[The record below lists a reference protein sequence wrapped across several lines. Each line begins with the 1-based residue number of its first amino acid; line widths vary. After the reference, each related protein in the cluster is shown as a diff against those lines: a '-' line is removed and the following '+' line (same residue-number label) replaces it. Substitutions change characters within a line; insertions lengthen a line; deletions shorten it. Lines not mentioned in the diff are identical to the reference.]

1 MDYPKLRSVETFPVE
16 VRGER
21 FVGLRDPMH
30 LTDKVLFLPPPT
42 LYIISLFDGRHSLR
56 DIQAAFMRKFG
67 ELIFL
72 EKIQEIAGQLDS
84 QLFLDSEHFRE
95 YECSL
100 RQEFLVASVRQ
111 AVHAGVSYPKE
122 PEAMRL
128 FLEAHL
134 EEASREG
141 SQTAKALGKTPK
153 GIIAP
158 HIDLNQGG
166 VCYGWAYE
174 QIKGCDFDLFVILG
188 TAHAPTR
195 NFFAVTTKDF
205 ETPLGLVRTDHALV
219 DELGHR
225 YGRSLFEDEF
235 AHKVE
240 HSLEFQVAY
249 LRYLFEGRLEFKIL
263 PILCGSFHEILIA
276 GISPHSVEKFQGFV
290 HILRELLNEWGQ
302 RICFVAGA
310 DLSHI
315 GLRFGDPFAPDT
327 LELQRLE
334 EEDLRKIREIANLN
348 QEGFWNAIQEDN
360 DRRRVCG
367 FPCIYTML
375 NLLQADAGK
384 LLRYGQTSDLA
395 TGSAVSYASMAFY

>member
-16 VRGER
+16 VQGER

-42 LYIISLFDGRHSLR
+42 LFIISHFDGRHSLR

-72 EKIQEIAGQLDS
+72 EKIQEIARQLDS
-84 QLFLDSEHFRE
+84 QLFLDTERFHE
-95 YECSL
+95 YETGL

-122 PEAMRL
+122 PEALRL
-128 FLEAHL
+128 FLEAHF
-134 EEASREG
+134 EAASREG
-141 SQTAKALGKTPK
+141 SQTAKAPGNPPK
-153 GIIAP
+153 GVIAP
-158 HIDLNQGG
+158 HIDLHRGG

-174 QIKGCDFDLFVILG
+174 QIKGVDFDLFVILG

-195 NFFAVTTKDF
+195 NFFAVTAKDF
-205 ETPLGLVRTDHALV
+205 ETPLGLVRTDRSLV
-219 DELGHR
+219 YELEHR
-225 YGRSLFEDEF
+225 YGRSIFEDEF

-240 HSLEFQVAY
+240 HSLEFQVVY
-249 LRYLFEGRLEFKIL
+249 LKYLFEGRLEFKIL
-263 PILCGSFHEILIA
+263 PILCGSFHEMLMA

-290 HILRELLNEWGQ
+290 QVLRELLKDSGQ
-302 RICFVAGA
+302 RICIIAGA
-310 DLSHI
+310 DLSHV
-315 GLRFGDPFAPDT
+315 GLRFGDPVVPDT
-327 LELQRLE
+327 SELQCLE
-334 EEDLRKIREIANLN
+334 QEDLGKIKEIANLN
-348 QEGFWNAIQEDN
+348 REGFWKTIQEDN

-375 NLLQADAGK
+375 NLLQADTGK
-384 LLRYGQTSDLA
+384 LLRYGQMNDSN
-395 TGSAVSYASMAFY
+395 TGSAVSYASMVFY